1 MLKKIL
7 LCFLLPNV
15 AYAADIVTSIRPLY
29 DLASQ
34 IVADANANAN
44 ANANDKD
51 KDKDKVHL
59 LLKNTN
65 PHDAVLK
72 PSHIRILQ
80 QGDVIFYMD
89 DGFEIFMK
97 DVIQSM
103 RDDAYSAKPYPLARQ
118 LHYLVQRDGHEEHAH
133 HHHGDDDEKAAID
146 FHLWLAP
153 KHAIDMVTLMRDALL
168 AENPKKAVIYQ
179 QNSESLIAEL
189 HALDA
194 RIKAKLAP
202 YRNKPFIV
210 FHDGY
215 QYFEK
220 TYQLTFAGALT
231 LNPEQPLSPK
241 NIRKIRDILQTQS
254 VHCIFVEPE
263 FATPAFDKIIAS
275 LAAEK
280 AINIGMLDPLGNL
293 MQDYSYQ
300 KHLTA
305 LADNAM
311 QCLK

>member
-7 LCFLLPNV
+7 LCFLLPNF
-15 AYAADIVTSIRPLY
+15 AYAAEIVTSIRPLY

-34 IVADANANAN
+34 IVADAD
-44 ANANDKD
+44 ANDS
-51 KDKDKVHL
+51 DKVHL

-72 PSHIRILQ
+72 PSHIQILQ

-97 DVIQSM
+97 DVIQSA
-103 RDDAYSAKPYPLARQ
+103 RDDAYSVKPYPLARK
-118 LHYLVQRDGHEEHAH
+118 LHYRLQRDGHEEHAH
-133 HHHGDDDEKAAID
+133 HHHGDDEKTAID

-153 KHAIDMVTLMRDALL
+153 KHAIDMVALMRDALV
-168 AENPKKAVIYQ
+168 AENPKNAALYQ
-179 QNSESLIAEL
+179 QNSERLIVEL

-220 TYQLTFAGALT
+220 AYQLQFAGALT

-241 NIRKIRDILQTQS
+241 NIRKIRDILQTQA

-275 LAAEK
+275 LTAEK

-300 KHLTA
+300 KHLTS